1 MTETSSRSFYIKLAR
16 SMCAFKYFF
25 GAFFFLMILF
35 AGGLGSGWGFDHAS
49 KGGGGWERVMLVLV
63 LGGFGLARSLTHW

>member
-1 MTETSSRSFYIKLAR
+1 
-16 SMCAFKYFF
+16 
-25 GAFFFLMILF
+25 MILF